1 MRCRQSGVSYVEML
15 IATLLITI
23 ALVPMMEALR
33 PGLQGTQV
41 NRQQSEQHFALK
53 GKLESVLAEPFTE
66 LDAAASAAGAAT
78 IATSYSD
85 LGATVPHQLFIWRYD
100 IDDADNDGDVF
111 TGGESDILWLRIASV
126 DGSYSIQTLLSPY

>member
-1 MRCRQSGVSYVEML
+1 MSYVEIL
-15 IATLLITI
+15 VATLLITI
-23 ALVPMMEALR
+23 ALVPMMEALQ
-33 PGLQGTQV
+33 PGLQGSQV

-53 GKLESVLAEPFTE
+53 GKLESVLAEPFTN

-85 LGATVPHQLFIWRYD
+85 LGATIPHQLFIWRYD

>member
-1 MRCRQSGVSYVEML
+1 MSYVEIL
-15 IATLLITI
+15 VATLLITI
-23 ALVPMMEALR
+23 ALVPMMEALQ
-33 PGLQGTQV
+33 PGLQGTQL

-53 GKLESVLAEPFTE
+53 GKLESVLAEPFTD

-85 LGATVPHQLFIWRYD
+85 LGATIPHQLFIWRYD

>member
-1 MRCRQSGVSYVEML
+1 VSYVEIL

-23 ALVPMMEALR
+23 ALVPMMEALQ

-53 GKLESVLAEPFTE
+53 GKLESVLAEPFE
-66 LDAAASAAGAAT
+66 DLDAAAFAAGAAT

-85 LGATVPHQLFIWRYD
+85 LGATIPHQLFIWRYD

-111 TGGESDILWLRIASV
+111 TGGESDILWLRIASI

>member
-1 MRCRQSGVSYVEML
+1 MRCRQSGVSYVEIL

-23 ALVPMMEALR
+23 ALVPMMEALQ

-41 NRQQSEQHFALK
+41 NRQQSEIHFTLK
-53 GKLESVLAEPFTE
+53 GKLESVLAEPFTD

-100 IDDADNDGDVF
+100 IDDADNDGNVY
-111 TGGESDILWLRIASV
+111 TGVESDILWLRIASV

>member
-1 MRCRQSGVSYVEML
+1 MKCRQSGVSYVEVL

-23 ALVPMMEALR
+23 ALIPMMEALQ
-33 PGLQGTQV
+33 PGLQGSQV
-41 NRQQSEQHFALK
+41 NRQQSEIHFALK
-53 GKLESVLAEPFTE
+53 GKLESVLAEPFTD
-66 LDAAASAAGAAT
+66 LDAAATAAGAAT

-111 TGGESDILWLRIASV
+111 TGGESDLLWLRVASV
-126 DGSYSIQTLLSPY
+126 DGSYSFQTLLSPY

>member
-1 MRCRQSGVSYVEML
+1 MRCRQSGVSYVEIL

-23 ALVPMMEALR
+23 ALVPMMEALQ

-53 GKLESVLAEPFTE
+53 GKLESVLAEPFTD
-66 LDAAASAAGAAT
+66 LDAAATAAGAAT

-85 LGATVPHQLFIWRYD
+85 PGATVPHQLFIWRYD
-100 IDDADNDGDVF
+100 VDDADNDGDVF
-111 TGGESDILWLRIASV
+111 TGGESDLLWLRITSV

>member
-1 MRCRQSGVSYVEML
+1 VSYVEIL

-23 ALVPMMEALR
+23 ALVPMMEALQ
-33 PGLQGTQV
+33 PGLQGTQL
-41 NRQQSEQHFALK
+41 NRQQSEIHFALK
-53 GKLESVLAEPFTE
+53 GKLESVLAEPFTD

-100 IDDADNDGDVF
+100 IDDADNDGDVY